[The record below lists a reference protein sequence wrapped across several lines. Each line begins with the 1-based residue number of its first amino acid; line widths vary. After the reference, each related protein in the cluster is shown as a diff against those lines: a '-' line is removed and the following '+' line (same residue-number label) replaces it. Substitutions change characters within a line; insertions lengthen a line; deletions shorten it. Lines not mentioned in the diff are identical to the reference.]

1 MRTGKSL
8 DSRMAEIRGT
18 SPLRSPTVRV
28 LAAFAQNTDCPLA
41 TLGFA
46 AGVDFD
52 RLLIGTR
59 FRAPFG
65 QSPFAI
71 QRGLAFE
78 KILRDNDYALTLG
91 LLRGPLGL
99 PPTG

>member
-1 MRTGKSL
+1 
-8 DSRMAEIRGT
+8 MAR
-18 SPLRSPTVRV
+18 RSVLSTATILAVTIISGG

-52 RLLIGTR
+52 RLLFGTR

-78 KILRDNDYALTLG
+78 KMLRDNDYALTLG
-91 LLRGPLGL
+91 LLREPSF
-99 PPTG
+99 PSA